1 MKIYFSLFG
10 FFNNFGDPIHG
21 PRDLPHSTPRPDFKN
36 LTGLIFSPTVIL
48 CEQNFFF
55 QWAVLMMLL
64 HLSWKLFFHLLNYF
78 LNNGE
83 SKKDF
88 WHRGGMAAVRSTHEW
103 RGTSISADTR
113 RYLVTEIRGRSQ
125 AGVGD
130 NSLHAHELRQQASDT
145 WPTTS
150 YTSINF

>member
-1 MKIYFSLFG
+1 MSWVNDSITLIMKI
-10 FFNNFGDPIHG
+10 
-21 PRDLPHSTPRPDFKN
+21 
-36 LTGLIFSPTVIL
+36 IFSFI
-48 CEQNFFF
+48 E
-55 QWAVLMMLL
+55 
-64 HLSWKLFFHLLNYF
+64 LFF
-78 LNNGE
+78 NNGE

-88 WHRGGMAAVRSTHEW
+88 WHMGGMAAVRSTHEW
-103 RGTSISADTR
+103 RGTWISADTR

-130 NSLHAHELRQQASDT
+130 NSLHAHELRQQASGT

>member
-1 MKIYFSLFG
+1 MWAQFLFNELG
-10 FFNNFGDPIHG
+10 
-21 PRDLPHSTPRPDFKN
+21 
-36 LTGLIFSPTVIL
+36 
-48 CEQNFFF
+48 
-55 QWAVLMMLL
+55 QWFYYTYYENY
-64 HLSWKLFFHLLNYF
+64 FFHLLNYF
-78 LNNGE
+78 FNNGE

-88 WHRGGMAAVRSTHEW
+88 WHMSGMAAVRSTREW
-103 RGTSISADTR
+103 RDTSISADTR